1 VTTALNPP
9 EALDLLK
16 PITGL
21 PLHPTQATFVRSF
34 LVIEAATAAK
44 PMSLGTHLL
53 IDGGLVI
60 LLGGFVLFA
69 RSRAKKKED

>member
-1 VTTALNPP
+1 
-9 EALDLLK
+9 
-16 PITGL
+16 
-21 PLHPTQATFVRSF
+21 
-34 LVIEAATAAK
+34 
-44 PMSLGTHLL
+44 MSLGTHLL

>member
-1 VTTALNPP
+1 MTTALNPP

-16 PITGL
+16 SRTGL
-21 PLHPTQATFVRSF
+21 PLYPTQAIFVRSF
-34 LVIEAATAAK
+34 SVIEVATAAK
-44 PMSLGTHLL
+44 PMSIGTHLL
-53 IDGGLVI
+53 IDGVLVI